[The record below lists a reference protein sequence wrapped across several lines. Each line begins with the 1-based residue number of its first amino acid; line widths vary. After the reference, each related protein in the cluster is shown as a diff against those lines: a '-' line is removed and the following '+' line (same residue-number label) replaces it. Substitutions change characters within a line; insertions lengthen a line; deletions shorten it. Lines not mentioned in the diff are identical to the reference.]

1 MAQSGH
7 SISQFILDHHEL
19 ARRWNN
25 NYLISLSI
33 ESEEKLF
40 LFSKNLNELEIPHSI
55 FTEPDLGDELTSLCF
70 IETEETKKLTR
81 RLQVSLS
88 NKSN

>member
-1 MAQSGH
+1 
-7 SISQFILDHHEL
+7 LDHHEL
-19 ARRWNN
+19 AKRWNN

-40 LFSKNLNELEIPHSI
+40 YFSKKLNELEIPYSI
-55 FTEPDLGDELTSLCF
+55 FTEPDIGDELTSLCF
-70 IETEETKKLTR
+70 IETEDTKNLTR
-81 RLQVSLS
+81 RLQVSLN

>member
-1 MAQSGH
+1 
-7 SISQFILDHHEL
+7 LDHHEL
-19 ARRWNN
+19 AKRWNN

-33 ESEEKLF
+33 GSEEKLF
-40 LFSKNLNELEIPHSI
+40 YLSEKLKDLGIPSSI

-70 IETEETKKLTR
+70 IETDETIPLTR

-88 NKSN
+88 NKNN

>member
-1 MAQSGH
+1 
-7 SISQFILDHHEL
+7 LDHHEL
-19 ARRWNN
+19 AKRWNN

-33 ESEEKLF
+33 GSEEKLF
-40 LFSKNLNELEIPHSI
+40 YLSEKLKELEVPFSI

-70 IETEETKKLTR
+70 IETEETKNLTR

-88 NKSN
+88 NNN